1 MAIAFIAL
9 FGYVWKLFSVAK
21 PISNRQRRKRYG
33 LAYAMLF
40 PAILTIL
47 VFNYYPLLRGAVMA
61 FQDYNIMGRSTFVG
75 LDNFAMV
82 LFDPS
87 FWLSII
93 RTVEYVFWS
102 LLFVFL
108 SPILLAIIL
117 SEIPFGKVFFRV
129 VYYLPAVVSG
139 LVVMLMWKMFF
150 DPSENGV
157 FNQLLSVIGVGPL
170 GWLNSAQTAMFSI
183 LLPLGWS
190 TMGPGCL
197 IYLAALK
204 TVPDDLYEAAA
215 MDGGGFRT
223 RLFHVMLPTIKPLV
237 MIQLIF
243 VLIGAFQSA
252 DNVLVMTGGGP
263 DGATN
268 VIGLEIFTNA
278 YVYMRFGIAVAIA
291 WILGFLLIGLTM
303 LQMRRISRMNFT
315 TAEES

>member
-1 MAIAFIAL
+1 MI
-9 FGYVWKLFSVAK
+9 
-21 PISNRQRRKRYG
+21 Q
-33 LAYAMLF
+33 
-40 PAILTIL
+40 
-47 VFNYYPLLRGAVMA
+47 AVV
-61 FQDYNIMGRSTFVG
+61 DYS
-75 LDNFAMV
+75 
-82 LFDPS
+82 
-87 FWLSII
+87 
-93 RTVEYVFWS
+93 TVEYVFWS

-237 MIQLIF
+237 
-243 VLIGAFQSA
+243 
-252 DNVLVMTGGGP
+252 
-263 DGATN
+263 
-268 VIGLEIFTNA
+268 
-278 YVYMRFGIAVAIA
+278 RFN
-291 WILGFLLIGLTM
+291 LF
-303 LQMRRISRMNFT
+303 S
-315 TAEES
+315 S

>member
-1 MAIAFIAL
+1 
-9 FGYVWKLFSVAK
+9 
-21 PISNRQRRKRYG
+21 
-33 LAYAMLF
+33 MLL
-40 PAILTIL
+40 PAVTAIL
-47 VFNYYPLLRGAVMA
+47 VFNYYPLLNGALMA
-61 FQDYNIMGRSTFVG
+61 FQDYNIMGDSNFIG

-82 LFDPS
+82 LFDIT
-87 FWLSII
+87 FWKSIL
-93 RTVEYVFWS
+93 RTLEYVSWS

-108 SPILLAIIL
+108 SPIILAIVL
-117 SEIPFGKVFFRV
+117 SEIPSFKVLFRII
-129 VYYLPAVVSG
+129 YYLPAVVSG

-150 DPSENGV
+150 DPSETGI
-157 FNQLLSVIGVGPL
+157 FNQLFSLIGVGPF
-170 GWLNSAQTAMFSI
+170 GWLSSQQTAMISI
-183 LLPLGWS
+183 LLPLGWA
-190 TMGPGCL
+190 TMDSGCL

-204 TVPDDLYEAAA
+204 TVPNDLYEAAA
-215 MDGGGFRT
+215 IDGGGFRA
-223 RLFHVMLPTIKPLV
+223 RLLNVTIPTIKPLIL
-237 MIQLIF
+237 IQLIF

-303 LQMRRISRMNFT
+303 FQMRRISQMDFT